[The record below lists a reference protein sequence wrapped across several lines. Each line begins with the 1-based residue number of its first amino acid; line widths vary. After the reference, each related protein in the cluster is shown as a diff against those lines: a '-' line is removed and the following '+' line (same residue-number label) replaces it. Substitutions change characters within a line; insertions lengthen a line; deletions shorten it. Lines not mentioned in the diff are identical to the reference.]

1 MSDTHV
7 SPREEAYRIIMAT
20 RREPSALL
28 DELARLREKEFR
40 GRYDMNLAV
49 FLISGTIKLQKRLD
63 LILSR
68 FLRKK
73 LTSHSDSLLTVLRL
87 GCYQLLPDSNIPHY
101 AAVNETVNLAKKYTP
116 GAEALVNAVLK
127 NVSRQIDSITFD
139 ELRRDPMNFLTQY
152 YSYPIWF
159 VREILTY
166 WPEGVVEKLLKYG
179 NDPQPLQIRLGLDA
193 DQIKDYIGGLQRRNI
208 RFKQGKFLKH
218 FINIISDVNPI
229 ELPGFADGTFVM
241 QNEASGLVVELMN
254 LQPNDKVLDLCAA
267 PGGKTTDIAARIGV
281 EGSVTAVDSS
291 QKRLDLLRENL
302 ERLKIENVFAVQ
314 ADGVKFNSGTY
325 DKILVD
331 APCSGSGVFRK
342 FPEARWITTPEDVG
356 RLSQLQVQL
365 LDNAVKLL
373 EPEGRIIY
381 STCSVLRGENELV
394 IQRFLE
400 AYTDFAIV
408 PPVNFPYTS
417 LIGEDLVVRTFPGLK
432 YLDNMFAVCLARK

>member
-1 MSDTHV
+1 MSETHV

-28 DELARLREKEFR
+28 NELARLREKNFR

-87 GCYQLLPDSNIPHY
+87 GCYQLLPDCNIPHY
-101 AAVNETVNLAKKYTP
+101 AAVNETVNLAKAYTP

-127 NVSRQIDSITFD
+127 NISRQIDSITFD
-139 ELRRDPMNFLTQY
+139 ELRSDQLNFLTQY

-159 VREILTY
+159 VRELLGY

-179 NDPQPLQIRLGLDA
+179 NEAQPLQVRLNNDPELL
-193 DQIKDYIGGLQRRNI
+193 KTYIGRLQRRNI
-208 RFKQGKFLKH
+208 RFKQGKFLKR
-218 FINIISDVNPI
+218 FVNIITDVNPV
-229 ELPGFADGTFVM
+229 ELPGFSDGTFVM
-241 QNEASGLVVELMN
+241 QNEASGLVVEL
-254 LQPNDKVLDLCAA
+254 LDPQPSDKILDLCAA
-267 PGGKTTDIAARIGV
+267 PGGKTTDIASRVNAD
-281 EGSVTAVDSS
+281 GSVTAIDHS
-291 QKRLDLLRENL
+291 QDRLQLLRENL
-302 ERLKIENVFAVQ
+302 ERLKIESVIVVQ
-314 ADGVKFNSGTY
+314 ADGTKFASGTY

-331 APCSGSGVFRK
+331 APCSGTGVFRK

-356 RLSQLQVQL
+356 RLSQLQVAL
-365 LDNAVKLL
+365 LDNAINLL
-373 EPEGRIIY
+373 APGGRIIY
-381 STCSVLRGENELV
+381 STCSILKAENEYIV
-394 IQRFLE
+394 ERFL
-400 AYTDFAIV
+400 TKHPDFAV
-408 PPVNFPYTS
+408 VAPENFPYTT
-417 LIGEDLVVRTFPGLK
+417 LVGEDLFVRTYPGLK